1 MLKAKTATACEI
13 TRMDP
18 KRLNE
23 IASLGIYTC
32 LPETRPGA
40 SRIFDR
46 NDLIA
51 LRCYVIMRGEGIPEA
66 VCGKVACTVRGFLG
80 IDGMEVFQKIEWVR
94 IHFVPEEYQEI
105 RQREFFVSMNSYDA
119 IRPDLVD
126 GIIMGEST
134 DMPVSLFFNIK
145 ALRDDITRQ
154 LESRT
159 NIV

>member
-1 MLKAKTATACEI
+1 MLKAKTSTACEI

-23 IASLGIYTC
+23 IGSIGIYPC

-46 NDLIA
+46 NDLIT
-51 LRCYVIMRGEGIPEA
+51 LRCHVIMRGAGIPESL
-66 VCGKVACTVRGFLG
+66 CGKVACTVRDFLG
-80 IDGMEVFQKIEWVR
+80 IDGMDVFEKVEWVR
-94 IHFVPEEYQEI
+94 IHFVPEEFQEI

-119 IRPDLVD
+119 VRSNQLD
-126 GIIMGEST
+126 GIMMGE
-134 DMPVSLFFNIK
+134 DVGMPVSLFFNIK
-145 ALRDDITRQ
+145 VLRDEITYQ
-154 LESRT
+154 LEARK